1 MFYGLMRDSALLGT
15 ARYAYG
21 KAKRGSTKRKRS
33 TRAVPRTSADPVGRP
48 LWTTEPVVWVED

>member
-1 MFYGLMRDSALLGT
+1 VFYGLVRDSAVIGT

-21 KAKRGSTKRKRS
+21 KAKRTSAKRTSAK
-33 TRAVPRTSADPVGRP
+33 RAVPRTSANPVGRP